1 MKKFICLS
9 VVSMMILACDKEDAA
24 IKVTYE
30 VSNAYADTEITYRN
44 IDKQVITESVAFESG
59 EDTWRYSM
67 ESMQGDIVYLS
78 ARYMDTASSVK
89 LRIIIEGKT
98 FKEGSSNNEP
108 DKYLTV
114 SGTVPFQ

>member
-9 VVSMMILACDKEDAA
+9 VVSMMLLACEKEDAA
-24 IKVTYE
+24 IMVTYE

-44 IDKQVITESVAFESG
+44 SDKQVIMESVAFESG
-59 EDTWRYSM
+59 EDTWHYSM

-89 LRIIIEGKT
+89 LRIIIDGKT
-98 FKEGSSNNEP
+98 YKEGSSNNEP

-114 SGTVPFQ
+114 AGTVPYQ